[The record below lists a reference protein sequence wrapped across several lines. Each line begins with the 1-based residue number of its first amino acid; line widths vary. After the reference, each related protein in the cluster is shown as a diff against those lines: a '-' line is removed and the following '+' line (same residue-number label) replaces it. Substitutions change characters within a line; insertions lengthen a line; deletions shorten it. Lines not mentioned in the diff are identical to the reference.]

1 MNLATIFTDISQA
14 MIYVLLGT
22 GAIWLAKKLD
32 DYRTKDFNDDVHIDD
47 GNLAVG
53 LRRAGL
59 YFALAI
65 ALSGAIAPGSMTDN
79 ILMDFLHAIAD
90 GILIIL
96 LLFVCRYINDIAM
109 LYGIS
114 NDSECIR
121 EFTNGDTGK
130 KTVGNTAV
138 GIVEGAMYI
147 ATGFILRGSL
157 TGDGGTF
164 VQSLLST
171 LVFFILGQLV
181 LLLFGLI
188 YQAITPFDV
197 REEIKKNNPAAAL
210 GLGGV
215 LIALSI
221 ILMAAISGP
230 FTNWVNDI
238 INFAVYALGGMILLI
253 LFRSLMDRLILPTTK
268 LSVEI
273 QEDQNVAALMVV
285 ESALIALAVLIA
297 SAI

>member
-181 LLLFGLI
+181 LLLFGL
-188 YQAITPFDV
+188 
-197 REEIKKNNPAAAL
+197 
-210 GLGGV
+210 
-215 LIALSI
+215 
-221 ILMAAISGP
+221 
-230 FTNWVNDI
+230 
-238 INFAVYALGGMILLI
+238 LI